1 MARWR
6 QNVRRWPV
14 WLAVC
19 TALAIGVWLAAPG
32 LWPGSGNIAYSAAGA
47 DETRQDRGL
56 VTSEAA
62 VAPGSPAGNEQRGLA
77 IELEEGSA
85 QPQPGETVPPAAA
98 EPLDEAATEAL
109 LGRLPALQ
117 GEAGDVQDFRL
128 PEASLP
134 APRTGVTV
142 QETFPPTA
150 TAGTI
155 PPAPDE
161 GEAGP
166 LEVLRFAPQG
176 EIPVAPFLSV
186 TFSQPMVPL
195 ATVEQLSAAD
205 VPVTLTP
212 EIPGE
217 WKWVGTKTL
226 TFEYK
231 SEEIDRFPK
240 ATEYMVEVPAGTTSA
255 TGGVLEEAVR
265 WTFTTPPPVL
275 EWAYPTNGP
284 QPRQPLLFAEFDQ
297 RVAPSAVLEH
307 VTVTAGGRAFPVRA
321 ATREEIEADPRV
333 SRLVSD
339 TLESRW
345 VAFVTE
351 EELPAD
357 TTVNVAFG
365 AGTPSAEGPL
375 TTAQVQ
381 GFSFQTYAP
390 LRITETHCNYSS
402 GPCPPLT
409 PFYIY
414 FNNPL
419 DEGAFDPA
427 LVEVTPEI
435 AGLDVMAYGNTIQV
449 RGLTQGR
456 TEYTVR
462 IDGALRDL
470 FGQTLGKDEE
480 RSLKTGDANRFL
492 TGPGRDFVT
501 LDPAA
506 GAPAFTV
513 YSINFERLRVRAYAV
528 GPEDWRAWLEYE
540 SDYRWEDDLPE
551 PPGEKVLTRIFQVHA
566 DRDSL
571 AETAIDLSQALP
583 TGKGHLIVIVDFP
596 PIPIIGRA
604 DPDYRVMAWVQVT
617 DMALDAFVDSKEIVG
632 WATSLADGAPLEGVE
647 LELRPTGVVG
657 ETGPDGTARLALASR
672 PAQVLVGRRGDDVAM
687 LPYSTYYWDD
697 SGWQPYFLADELR
710 WYVFDDRQM
719 YRPGEEVHVKG
730 WIRHVGGGPE
740 GDVTLPELPGVT
752 LQYQLTDAMGNE
764 VASGT
769 SELNNLAGFDVA
781 LTLPTNM
788 NLGYGTLY
796 FSLVGPVP
804 STVYNQSYGHTI
816 QVQEF
821 RRPEFEVT
829 ARNESKGPFFVGDSA
844 VVAVEAKYYAGGP
857 LPNAEASWDV
867 TAEPGSYSPPNW
879 PDFTFGSWVPW
890 WYFDYSY
897 YGGSGQSSYA
907 GFASSTDATG
917 THYLRIKFLSA
928 EEPRPYSVTA
938 AARVMDV
945 NRQTWVA
952 NTNLLVHP
960 AALYVGL
967 RSESYFVQPGTPLK
981 IDAIVTDLDGEAQA
995 GVPVE
1000 MRAVRLDWKYEQGE
1014 WREVEEDVQECTVES
1029 TAEPVSCE
1037 FQTPQG
1043 GRYSI
1048 TATVKDGEGRT
1059 NLTRFDRWVSGGR
1072 GRPNRNVEQESLTL
1086 VPDKENYAPGD
1097 VAEIMVEAP
1106 FSPASALLTVG
1117 RSGLLYTETVVF
1129 DGPTAIVRVPIEDA
1143 HTPNLTVQVD
1153 AVGAAPRLDDFGAP
1167 LEDAPARPAYASGVL
1182 NLPVPPLHRALTVA
1196 LEPAETELEPGATTT
1211 IELMATDAAGEP
1223 VADAELAVVVVDEAV
1238 LALTNY
1244 QLQDPLL
1251 TFYTE
1256 RGSGV
1261 ESRYGR
1267 ESVVLENPL
1276 SLAEDAGM
1284 QMAET
1289 EMAAGAA
1296 AADMAMEEAAPA
1308 AEAPMA
1314 AAAMPMATAAMQNGR
1329 GGGGGE
1335 APTPIAVRTDFNPL
1349 ALFAPAVRTD
1359 SEGRAQVEVK
1369 LPDNLTRYRIMVAA
1383 VAGGKQFGMGE
1394 ANLTA
1399 RLPLMVRPSAPRFLN
1414 FGDRFEMPVVVQN
1427 QTDAPL
1433 EVDVALR
1440 SNILDLAE
1448 GAGRRVSVPAN
1459 DRVEVRFPMT
1469 VDTAGTARFQVA
1481 AASGDYADAATGE
1494 LPVYTPATTEAFAT
1508 YGVLDEG
1515 AVRQPVATPEE
1526 VFPQF
1531 GGLEISTSSTAL
1543 QALTDAVLYLVA
1555 YPFECSEQIA
1565 SRVLGVA
1572 ALRDV
1577 LTAFRAEGLPAPEE
1591 LEAAVAR
1598 DIERLA
1604 GFQNV
1609 DGGFPIWRRGQ
1620 PSIPFYSIHG
1630 AHALQMAKVKGFDVP
1645 EEMLALSRDHL
1656 RNIEQYYPYW
1666 YSQELRDTL
1675 TAYALY
1681 VRKLMGDVDTTRAR
1695 QLVEAQPLE
1704 TRSLEMLAWLW
1715 QVLADDPASAQAN
1728 EALARHFTNRAVETP
1743 SAASFVTD
1751 YGEEAYLL
1759 LHTNRRTDALVLDA
1773 LINAAPESDLIPK
1786 VVNGLL
1792 AHRTAG
1798 HWQNTQENVFVLLAL
1813 DRYFNTYEA
1822 VTPDFVA
1829 RVWLG
1834 DAYVAEHEFRGRS
1847 TETRQTTVPVGYL
1860 VDPALGGG
1868 TTRDLT
1874 IAKEGEGRLYYRLGL
1889 RYAPVSLDLEPLER
1903 GFVVQRSYEAVDDPA
1918 DVSRD
1923 ADGVWHVKAGARVRV
1938 VLNMVADSRRYHVAL
1953 ADPLPAGFEAINPA
1967 LAVSESVPGDP
1978 GQQPQPYWW
1987 WGPWYEH
1994 QNLRDQR
2001 AEAFTTLLWEG
2012 VYRYEYVARA
2022 TTPGSF
2028 VVPPAKAEEMYTPE
2042 VFGRSGSDRVI
2053 VE

>member
-1 MARWR
+1 MSRWR
-6 QNVRRWPV
+6 QNVRRWPL
-14 WLAVC
+14 WLALC
-19 TALAIGVWLAAPG
+19 LALAVSFWLAWPK
-32 LWPGSGNIAYSAAGA
+32 LWQGGDKIVYSASGA
-47 DETRQDRGL
+47 SQARQGDVVAFTET
-56 VTSEAA
+56 A
-62 VAPGSPAGNEQRGLA
+62 VSDSTGSTDQVGLA

-85 QPQPGETVPPAAA
+85 QPQPGETLPPAPA
-98 EPLDEAATEAL
+98 EPLDDAATETL
-109 LGRLPALQ
+109 LGRLPAME
-117 GEAGDVQDFRL
+117 GEAEDVQDFRL

-155 PPAPDE
+155 PPAPGE
-161 GEAGP
+161 VEAGP
-166 LEVLRFAPQG
+166 LEVVRFAPEG

-186 TFSQPMVPL
+186 TFNQPMVPL

-212 EIPGE
+212 DIPGE
-217 WKWVGTKTL
+217 WKWIGTKTL

-231 SEEIDRFPK
+231 SEEVDRFPK
-240 ATEYMVEVPAGTTSA
+240 ATEYTVEVPAGTTSA

-265 WTFTTPPPVL
+265 WTFTTPPPVM
-275 EWAYPTNGP
+275 ERAHPTNGP
-284 QPRQPLLFAEFDQ
+284 HSRHPLLFAAFDQ
-297 RVAPSAVLEH
+297 RVAPSAILEH
-307 VTVTAGGRAFPVRA
+307 TTVTAGGRTYAVRA

-365 AGTPSAEGPL
+365 AGAPSAEGPL
-375 TTAQVQ
+375 TTTTVQ
-381 GFSFQTYAP
+381 GFSFQTFAP
-390 LRITETHCNYSS
+390 LRIVEARCSYGGEN
-402 GPCPPLT
+402 CPPLT
-409 PFYIY
+409 PFYIR

-419 DEGAFDPA
+419 DESAFDPA
-427 LVEVTPEI
+427 WVQVTPEI
-435 AGLDVMAYGNTIQV
+435 GGLEVAAYGSTLQV
-449 RGLTQGR
+449 QGLTQGR
-456 TEYTVR
+456 TEYTVS
-462 IDGALRDL
+462 IDGALRDI
-470 FGQTLGKDEE
+470 FGQTLGQREE
-480 RSLKTGDANRFL
+480 RSFRTGDASRFL
-492 TGPGRDFVT
+492 TGPGRSFVT

-513 YSINFERLRVRAYAV
+513 YSVNFERLRVRAYAV

-540 SDYRWEDDLPE
+540 SEYRWDEDLPE
-551 PPGEKVLTRIFQVHA
+551 PPGEKVLTRIFQVQA

-583 TGKGHLIVIVDFP
+583 KGVGHLIVIVDFP
-596 PIPIIGRA
+596 PTPIIGRA
-604 DPDYRVMAWVQVT
+604 NPDYRVMAWVQVT
-617 DMALDAFVDSKEIVG
+617 DIALDAFVDSDEMLG
-632 WATSLADGAPLEGVE
+632 WATALADGAPLEGVE
-647 LELRPTGVVG
+647 LELRPAGVVA

-697 SGWQPYFLADELR
+697 SGWQPYLLWDELR

-730 WIRHVGGGPE
+730 WIRHIDTAPE
-740 GDVTLPELPGVT
+740 GDVSLPDLQGVT
-752 LQYQLTDAMGNE
+752 LQYQLTDSMGNE
-764 VASGT
+764 VASGVG
-769 SELNNLAGFDVA
+769 ELNNLGGFDVA

-788 NLGYGTLY
+788 NLGYANLY
-796 FSLVGPVP
+796 FTLVGALPRD
-804 STVYNQSYGHTI
+804 VYNQSYGHTI

-829 ARNESKGPFFVGDSA
+829 ARNEDKGPFFVGDSA
-844 VVAVEAKYYAGGP
+844 VVAVEAGYYAGGP
-857 LPNAEASWDV
+857 LPNAETNWDV
-867 TAEPGSYSPPNW
+867 TAQPGSYTPPNW
-879 PDFTFGSWVPW
+879 PDFTFGQWTPW
-890 WYFDYSY
+890 WRFDYGY
-897 YGGSGQSSYA
+897 FGGPGQESYA
-907 GFASSTDATG
+907 GFAGRTDATG
-917 THYLRIKFLSA
+917 AHYLRINFLSA
-928 EEPRPYSVTA
+928 QEPRPYSVTA

-945 NRQTWVA
+945 NRQAWAASTS
-952 NTNLLVHP
+952 LLVHP

-967 RSESYFVQPGTPLK
+967 RSESYFVRPGTPLK
-981 IDAIVTDLDGEAQA
+981 IDAIVTDLDGEPQP
-995 GVPVE
+995 GVPVQ
-1000 MRAVRLDWKYEQGE
+1000 MRAVRLEWKYEQGE
-1014 WREVEEDVQECTVES
+1014 WREVEEDVQECTVDS
-1029 TAEPVSCE
+1029 AVEPVSCE
-1037 FQTPQG
+1037 FDTPQG

-1048 TATVKDGEGRT
+1048 TAKVEDAEGRT

-1072 GRPNRNVEQESLTL
+1072 GRPNRNVERESLTL
-1086 VPDKENYAPGD
+1086 IPDKESYAPGD

-1106 FSPASALLTVG
+1106 FTPTSALLTVG
-1117 RSGLLYTETVVF
+1117 RSGLLYTETVAF
-1129 DGPTAIVRVPIEDA
+1129 DGATAVVRVPIEDA
-1143 HTPNLTVQVD
+1143 HTPNLVVQVE

-1167 LEDAPARPAYASGVL
+1167 LEDAPDRPAYAGGML
-1182 NLPVPPLHRALTVA
+1182 NLPTPPLHRALTVELA
-1196 LEPAETELEPGATTT
+1196 PAETELEPGATTT
-1211 IELMATDAAGEP
+1211 IDLTATDAAGEP

-1238 LALTNY
+1238 LALTGY

-1251 TFYTE
+1251 AFYTE
-1256 RGSGV
+1256 RGSGLD
-1261 ESRYGR
+1261 SRYGR
-1267 ESVVLENPL
+1267 EFVVLENPL
-1276 SLAEDAGM
+1276 ALAQEAGRG
-1284 QMAET
+1284 MAET

-1296 AADMAMEEAAPA
+1296 ALPEADMAMEESAPA
-1308 AEAPMA
+1308 EMPAAAPMA
-1314 AAAMPMATAAMQNGR
+1314 TMTAADAV
-1329 GGGGGE
+1329 GGGEGGE
-1335 APTPIAVRTDFNPL
+1335 APPIAVRTNFDPL

-1359 SEGRAQVEVK
+1359 AEGRAQVEVK

-1383 VAGGKQFGMGE
+1383 VAGGQQFGTGE

-1427 QTDAPL
+1427 QTGAPL

-1440 SNILDLAE
+1440 SNILEHAE
-1448 GAGRRVSVPAN
+1448 GAGRRVTVPAN
-1459 DRVEVRFPMT
+1459 DRVEVRFPMSIAT
-1469 VDTAGTARFQVA
+1469 VGTARFQVA

-1494 LPVYTPATTEAFAT
+1494 LPVYTPATTEAFAA

-1515 AVRQPVATPEE
+1515 AVVQPVAAPEE

-1565 SRVLGVA
+1565 SRVLGIA

-1577 LTAFRAEGLPAPEE
+1577 LTAFRAEGLPAPEA
-1591 LEAAVAR
+1591 LEAAVQR

-1604 GFQNV
+1604 GFQNA

-1675 TAYALY
+1675 TSYALY
-1681 VRKLMGDVDTTRAR
+1681 VRKLMGDVDSTRAR
-1695 QLVEAQPLE
+1695 QLIEAQPLE
-1704 TRSLEMLAWLW
+1704 TRSLEMIAWLW
-1715 QVLADDPASAQAN
+1715 QVLADDPASAGAN
-1728 EALARHFTNRAVETP
+1728 EEIARHLTNRAVETP

-1751 YGEEAYLL
+1751 YGEDAYLL
-1759 LHTNRRTDALVLDA
+1759 LHTNRRTDAVVLDA
-1773 LINAAPESDLIPK
+1773 LINAAPDSDLIPK
-1786 VVNGLL
+1786 AVNGLL

-1798 HWQNTQENVFVLLAL
+1798 RWQNTQENVFVLLAL

-1834 DAYVAEHEFRGRS
+1834 DAYVAEHEFRGRT
-1847 TETRQTTVPVGYL
+1847 TETRRTDVPIAYL

-1868 TTRDLT
+1868 VTNDLI

-1889 RYAPVSLDLEPLER
+1889 RYAPTSLDLDPLDR
-1903 GFVVQRSYEAVDDPA
+1903 GFVVQRSYEAVDDPD
-1918 DVSRD
+1918 DVRRD

-1967 LAVSESVPGDP
+1967 LAVSESVPDDP
-1978 GQQPQPYWW
+1978 SSQPQPYWW

-2028 VVPPAKAEEMYTPE
+2028 VAPPAKAEEMYTPE

-2053 VE
+2053 IE